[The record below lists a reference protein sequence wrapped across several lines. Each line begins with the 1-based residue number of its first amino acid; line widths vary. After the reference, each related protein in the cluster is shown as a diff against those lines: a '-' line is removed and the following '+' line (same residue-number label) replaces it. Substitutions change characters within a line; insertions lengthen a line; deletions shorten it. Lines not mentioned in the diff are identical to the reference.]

1 MLGVLGM
8 IDVTMVI
15 IGGYATFVSKFDYP
29 HCSRG
34 FVTKPPRRQARQAR
48 GAVRRGNTPPGSS
61 EGGVPP
67 SWGFYKGAGPLVGVG
82 EAGFR
87 AEPAREGSI
96 LEIVC

>member
-48 GAVRRGNTPPGSS
+48 GAVR
-61 EGGVPP
+61 
-67 SWGFYKGAGPLVGVG
+67 
-82 EAGFR
+82 
-87 AEPAREGSI
+87 EGSI

>member
-1 MLGVLGM
+1 M

-48 GAVRRGNTPPGSS
+48 GAVRD
-61 EGGVPP
+61 
-67 SWGFYKGAGPLVGVG
+67 
-82 EAGFR
+82 
-87 AEPAREGSI
+87 GSI